1 MKMQVNSETMKTAIH
16 SIGAKPARQYCI
28 RCLITLALI
37 LGLTVLSFMY
47 LSLNPAALFTSEALS
62 SLFEFVGRFFPPD
75 LSDDFLKKIGAGF
88 LETIAI
94 SALAT
99 LTAAVLSIGLALPVA
114 GRFGLPAK
122 VVARFMCNF
131 LRSVPEL
138 VWAVL
143 MVLAVGLGPFAGTL
157 ALTLHTTGV
166 LGRLFGETLENY
178 PPAASNA
185 LTLSGAGPIDAFLYA
200 TFPGIAPQLLS
211 YSLYRWEM
219 NIRMATI
226 LGFVGAGGLG
236 KMLFYELSLL
246 REPQAS
252 TVIIAMLLLVF
263 LVDAI
268 SNRLRRIQMHNL
280 G

>member
-1 MKMQVNSETMKTAIH
+1 M
-16 SIGAKPARQYCI
+16 SISINTQPARQF
-28 RCLITLALI
+28 CLKCLFTLAII
-37 LGLTVLSFMY
+37 LGLTIASFIY
-47 LSLNPAALFTSEALS
+47 LSLNPADLFTLEALNNMGQ
-62 SLFEFVGRFFPPD
+62 FIGRFFPPD
-75 LSDDFLKKIGAGF
+75 LSTDFLEKIGYGV
-88 LETIAI
+88 LQTLSI

-99 LTAAVLSIGLALPVA
+99 LIAAIISLGLSLPVS
-114 GRFGLPAK
+114 GRFGLIAK
-122 VVARFMCNF
+122 GLTRFICNF

-138 VWAVL
+138 VWAAL

-166 LGRLFGETLENY
+166 LGRLFGETLENH
-178 PPAASNA
+178 PATSSNA
-185 LTLSGAGPIDAFLYA
+185 LILNGSGRVSSFLYG
-200 TFPGIAPQLLS
+200 TLPGIAPQLLS

-236 KMLFYELSLL
+236 QMLYYELSLL
-246 REPQAS
+246 RESQAS
-252 TVIIAMLLLVF
+252 TVIIAMLLLVI

-268 SNRLRRIQMHNL
+268 SSKLRRVQMHNL